1 MEAPTARGYGPPGPS
16 RPPDEDGEARAALLA
31 SIVDSSDDAIISK
44 TLEGVVTSW
53 NRAAERIYGYSADEI
68 VGQPVSVLVGK
79 DRPHEMRS
87 ILDEIRQ
94 GRRIEHYDTVRV
106 RKDGSSVAVSLRVS
120 PIHTKSGQVIGA
132 SSIARDISES
142 VRIQREFAET
152 KNLLDSLLQ
161 SSIKYS
167 IIGKDL
173 EQRIVSWNEGA
184 RRNYGYTADEV
195 VGQPS
200 ARLHVAEDVTSGA
213 VDRLLRRVDEL
224 GIAEGEF
231 QRVRKDGTRFHA
243 SVVVTRRHDALGKP
257 IGYLV
262 MSSDVTAQKTAE
274 EQVRVASQYAR
285 RLLEASLDPLVTIA
299 SNGKISDVN
308 QATVQAT
315 GTAREEL
322 IGTDFADYFTEP
334 SKAREAY
341 EQAFAVGSIVDFP
354 LTIRHRA
361 GGCVDVLYNV
371 SVYADDRGAPL
382 GVFAAARDVTAQKRA
397 KAELAAQRAREL
409 ERLAELERFQRLTVG
424 RELKMIELKA
434 EIRELRAARSKA

>member
-1 MEAPTARGYGPPGPS
+1 MERPTAAGYRAPRASGHLEE
-16 RPPDEDGEARAALLA
+16 DEDTRAALLA

-44 TLEGVVTSW
+44 TLAGVVTSW
-53 NRAAERIYGYSADEI
+53 NRAAERIYGYTEDEI
-68 VGQPVSVLVGK
+68 LGQPVSVLVGK
-79 DRPHEMRS
+79 DRPHEMQS

-94 GRRIEHYDTVRV
+94 GRRIEHYDTVRL
-106 RKDGSSVAVSLRVS
+106 RKDGSSIPVSLTVS
-120 PIHTKSGQVIGA
+120 PIHGKSGQVIGA
-132 SSIARDISES
+132 SSIARDISQS

-195 VGQPS
+195 IGQPS
-200 ARLHVAEDVTSGA
+200 ARLHVGADLSSGA
-213 VDRLLRRVDEL
+213 VEKLLRSVDEL

-231 QRVRKDGTRFHA
+231 ERVRKDGTRFHA
-243 SVVVTRRHDALGKP
+243 SVVVTRRHDAGGKQ

-274 EQVRVASQYAR
+274 EQVRSASLYAR
-285 RLLEASLDPLVTIA
+285 RLIEASLDPLVTIA
-299 SNGKISDVN
+299 PTGKISDVN
-308 QATVQAT
+308 QATVLAT
-315 GTAREEL
+315 GVAREEL
-322 IGTDFADYFTEP
+322 IGTDFSDYFTEP

-341 EQAFAVGSIVDFP
+341 EQAFAVGAIVDFP
-354 LTIRHRA
+354 LTIRHRD
-361 GGCVDVLYNV
+361 GGRVDVLYNV
-371 SVYADDRGAPL
+371 SVYADEGGTPL

-397 KAELAAQRAREL
+397 KAELAEQRTREL

-424 RELKMIELKA
+424 RELKMIELKS
-434 EIRELRAARSKA
+434 EIRELKAALSRP